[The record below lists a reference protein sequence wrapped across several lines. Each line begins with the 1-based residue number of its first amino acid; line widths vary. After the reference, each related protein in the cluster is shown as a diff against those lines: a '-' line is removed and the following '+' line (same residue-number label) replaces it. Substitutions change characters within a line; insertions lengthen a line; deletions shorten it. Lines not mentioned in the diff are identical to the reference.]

1 MSSKKYELKMND
13 RVIASLE
20 SEEPMEPEEAFTRL
34 LNAIL
39 SYIEE
44 RSNEEPSAQ

>member
-1 MSSKKYELKMND
+1 MSSKKYELKMNE
-13 RVIASLE
+13 RVIATLE
-20 SEEPMEPEEAFTRL
+20 SEEPMEPVEAFSRL

-44 RSNEEPSAQ
+44 RNEENGDQ